1 VTLDTIFAKIQLGW
15 GFDSAIQRGVGQR
28 AEVGQKYKL
37 ITPRRFNMRMAN
49 PLIIPV
55 TILLVGM
62 ALDSF
67 ARSAT
72 LSESRVESLL
82 SAAGFQIRT
91 GPDAERQM
99 LYLRAAPN
107 TLERHID
114 NGEVVY
120 TYADPR
126 GGFIYLGGR
135 FEYQQFKRLL
145 REASIAQSQVQ
156 TSEALDKPWRDWN
169 WTWKPWKLWV
179 GSYENFPND

>member
-1 VTLDTIFAKIQLGW
+1 MKM
-15 GFDSAIQRGVGQR
+15 
-28 AEVGQKYKL
+28 
-37 ITPRRFNMRMAN
+37 PN

-67 ARSAT
+67 AGSAN

-99 LYLRAAPN
+99 LYFRATPN

-126 GGFIYLGGR
+126 AGFVYVGGQP
-135 FEYQQFKRLL
+135 EYQQFKRLL
-145 REASIAQSQVQ
+145 REVSIAARQVQ
-156 TSEALDKPWRDWN
+156 TGDALDKPWRDWN

-179 GSYENFPND
+179 WSYQNFPFD